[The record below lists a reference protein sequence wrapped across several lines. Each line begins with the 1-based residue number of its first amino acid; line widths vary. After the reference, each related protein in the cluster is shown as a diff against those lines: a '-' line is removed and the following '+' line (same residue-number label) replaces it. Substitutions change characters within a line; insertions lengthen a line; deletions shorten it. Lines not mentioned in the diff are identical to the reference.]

1 MIPRIKIST
10 RRSRPGAISYTSPLQ
25 LVKSHK
31 ITSTRS
37 SIYLKFNIKRKTS
50 ILKDGSQKMSI
61 WAISP
66 LETGIKVKKFL
77 FLSNWVLDLLSNP
90 LLAKILGWNPHLTTM
105 ITWISLRAQQLS
117 LIKQKTND
125 LTDNFKTTRLKSIQ
139 MGCKCS
145 FLSQMGNSEV
155 SNSKALKNGSYPKI
169 EAKLRRVKLKVS
181 QSYRFNFRRK

>member
-50 ILKDGSQKMSI
+50 LLKDGSQEMSI
-61 WAISP
+61 WEISLP
-66 LETGIKVKKFL
+66 ETGTKVKKSL

-125 LTDNFKTTRLKSIQ
+125 LTDNFKPTRLKNIQ

-145 FLSQMGNSEV
+145 FLSQMGNLEV
-155 SNSKALKNGSYPKI
+155 SNSKALKNESYP
-169 EAKLRRVKLKVS
+169 ET
-181 QSYRFNFRRK
+181 